1 MFRRLLYLAPL
12 APAAALIGFAAMSA
26 AGAAAEG
33 RAAAQEA
40 AREALRAPNEL
51 RDVQV
56 GERGRLMRVALICR
70 RDCDVAARP
79 GGSFFIPGLAA
90 ALEIDLKGRSRLAEA
105 LAFTAEEGGSAL
117 AVKSARP
124 MARAAIRDCV
134 IGGAR
139 ASCIDIEFAD
149 AQAPGA
155 TQAEKRQADKKQASA
170 AAIRSSKEETA
181 TAPTLKPAP
190 AMQAAPERPPA
201 QTAASSAPALRE
213 TPADGLLVFAGYAAP
228 ERLEPPASGAPGKS
242 AEIPT
247 LAALSAPAPT
257 AVSEG
262 PVLREDSAAVFAPR
276 EIDIARETERI
287 LGKRLGVAECEGAQ
301 ARLRED
307 AWALDAMVDVGFCKA
322 AAGKLEEADGVFI
335 RLLAYTP
342 DNYEALVGRALIAA
356 KSGER
361 AVARKYFQDALNALP
376 PIEESNRIVNAM
388 AGL

>member
-12 APAAALIGFAAMSA
+12 APAAALIGFAAVSA
-26 AGAAAEG
+26 AGAAAES

-40 AREALRAPNEL
+40 ARAPNEL

-70 RDCDVAARP
+70 RVCDIAARP
-79 GGSFFIPGLAA
+79 GGAFFVPGLAA
-90 ALEIDLKGRSRLAEA
+90 SLEIDLKGRSKLAEA

-117 AVKSARP
+117 AVKSDRP

-134 IGGAR
+134 IGGAA
-139 ASCIDIEFAD
+139 ASCIDIEFAEEP
-149 AQAPGA
+149 APGA
-155 TQAEKRQADKKQASA
+155 MQAEQRQAGKKQANA
-170 AAIRSSKEETA
+170 AATRPSGQEAGK
-181 TAPTLKPAP
+181 APTLKPAP
-190 AMQAAPERPPA
+190 TVETAPELPSA
-201 QTAASSAPALRE
+201 QSAASSAPDVRD
-213 TPADGLLVFAGYAAP
+213 TPAGSPLVFAGFAAP
-228 ERLEPPASGAPGKS
+228 ERLEPPASGASRKP

-247 LAALSAPAPT
+247 LAALSVPAPP

-262 PVLREDSAAVFAPR
+262 PPLREDRTAVFAPR
-276 EIDIARETERI
+276 EIDIAREAERI

-301 ARLRED
+301 ARLREN

-388 AGL
+388 AAL